1 MEGSLKGVAKKVTF
15 VKNFPQVEENCKNL
29 FMEPI
34 MDVLKKVRDG
44 GQHPHMSLRNAEMA
58 AGHSEEPFD
67 LVGLVKDSISK
78 GRRLGQ
84 NSLTF

>member
-1 MEGSLKGVAKKVTF
+1 
-15 VKNFPQVEENCKNL
+15 
-29 FMEPI
+29 

-78 GRRLGQ
+78 GRRLMGQ